1 MAAALQQAQA
11 VAGGAQIQVL
21 AIMYPNRDWRKTQMW
36 LQSSCNHDDSG
47 GGGAVWASASGHPR
61 AAWHRCRGCQE
72 AYGLWHCHHIGKV
85 IVHLGCGIL
94 HCGVCSLCAQEEVDG
109 DQGKNR
115 FKLWT
120 FNPCYLKQGVSEQ
133 KADKIQLEA
142 MKLVPTGFTTATE
155 MHLKRSQIIQ
165 VLIWNLILRQI
176 FCDYFLR

>member
-47 GGGAVWASASGHPR
+47 GGGAVWASAGGHPG

-120 FNPCYLKQGVSEQ
+120 FNWCYLKQGVSEQ

-165 VLIWNLILRQI
+165 VLIWNLILWLM
-176 FCDYFLR
+176 FL